1 MKSLLDISDL
11 SRKNVEEILTLTDSL
26 VDNFVDKPL
35 KNKSIGLIFEKYS
48 TRTRLSFQVGISQLG
63 GNFIDIDFDKLNL
76 KRNETFEDTFK
87 MFDLYLDGLVYRTGS
102 HKKLIKAKSFYKKP
116 IINGL
121 SEKSHPCQ
129 IISDIYTLKKRFK
142 SISELKISWFGD
154 MNNVLF
160 SYFEIINL
168 FPEIE
173 LNVFTDKKIYNKK
186 KNYFPT
192 NDKIN
197 FFFDIDFDVVKKT
210 NCIMTDVYNSMN
222 DDNNKERETILKKF
236 QINKKIMDFTNS
248 ECVFA
253 HCLPAN
259 IGLEV
264 TKEVIESDKSIVLEQ
279 ARNRMNAQKGIL
291 KWLYS

>member
-11 SRKNVEEILTLTDSL
+11 SRNDIEEIFLLTDSL
-26 VDNFVDKPL
+26 INNTDDKPL

-48 TRTRLSFQVGISQLG
+48 TRTRLSFQVAISQLG

-87 MFDLYLDGLVYRTGS
+87 MFDLYLDGIVYRTDN
-102 HKKLIKAKSFYKKP
+102 HKKLTNAKSFFKKP
-116 IINGL
+116 LINGL

-129 IISDIYTLKKRFK
+129 IISDIYTLKKRF
-142 SISELKISWFGD
+142 ISMNKLNISWFGD

-173 LNVFTDKKIYNKK
+173 LNVFTDINIFNEN
-186 KNYFPT
+186 KNYFPA

-197 FFFDIDFDVVKKT
+197 FFFDLDFDVIK
-210 NCIMTDVYNSMN
+210 NSSCIMTDVYNSMN
-222 DDNNKERETILKKF
+222 DENGDEKEIILKKF
-236 QINKKIMDFTNS
+236 QINKKIIDITNS

-264 TKEVIESDKSIVLEQ
+264 TKEVIEGEKSIILEQ
-279 ARNRMNAQKGIL
+279 AKNRMKAQKGIL